1 MRSRSCLSTKPVLTN
16 SVNIIGQLAPRSRVA
31 IVRLR
36 SLGDCV
42 LTTPAIQLLK
52 EARPDLEIT
61 VVAEERFA
69 GVFERA
75 LEPSVRAI
83 RGFAPDLCLNFHG
96 GTRSARLT
104 LLSGARFR
112 AGFDI
117 FKPGAIYNVPIPTA
131 QQTLGITRRV
141 HTAEHMASAMFYLG
155 VPVQDVPRARMPA
168 APGRSPLAPPGSY
181 TVIHPLAATPEKT
194 WPHFAK
200 LAATLAAEPVFI
212 GGPGEDLSAF
222 APGRTVSGAPLPE
235 LARLIRDADL
245 FIGNDSGPAHIAA
258 AFGVPGLVLFGP
270 SDEETWAPWR
280 APSQVLKG
288 VPIES
293 ITINEARGALGRL

>member
-1 MRSRSCLSTKPVLTN
+1 MTN
-16 SVNIIGQLAPRSRVA
+16 SLPILGQLARGSRVA
-31 IVRLR
+31 IIRLR

-42 LTTPAIQLLK
+42 LTTPALQLLQT
-52 EARPDLEIT
+52 ARPDLEIA
-61 VVAEERFA
+61 VVAEDRFA
-69 GVFERA
+69 AIFDHA
-75 LEPSVRAI
+75 LTPSLRTL
-83 RGFAPDLCLNFHG
+83 RSFAPDLCINFHG
-96 GTRSARLT
+96 GTRLARLT

-117 FKPGAIYNVPIPTA
+117 FRPGAIYNVPIPTA
-131 QQTLGITRRV
+131 QKTLGITRRV
-141 HTAEHMASAMFYLG
+141 HTAEHMASAMFHLG
-155 VPVQDVPRARMPA
+155 VPVQDVSRARVPA
-168 APGRSPLAPPGSY
+168 AAGRSQLAPTGSY

-200 LAATLAAEPVFI
+200 LAAKLDSEPIFI

-222 APGRTVSGAPLPE
+222 APATTVTGASLPE

-258 AFGVPGLVLFGP
+258 AFGVPALVFFGP
-270 SDEETWAPWR
+270 SDSEIWSPWR
-280 APSQVLKG
+280 ATAEVLKG

-293 ITINEARGALGRL
+293 ITLDEAQRALDRLRVRTS